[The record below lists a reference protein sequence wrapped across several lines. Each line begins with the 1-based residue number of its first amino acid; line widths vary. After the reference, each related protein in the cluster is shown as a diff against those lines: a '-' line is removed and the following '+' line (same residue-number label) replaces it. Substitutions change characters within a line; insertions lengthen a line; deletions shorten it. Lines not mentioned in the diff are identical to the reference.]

1 MSLGVIHDRA
11 NGPTLAR
18 HSEVVNN
25 SAASENSPGGRPA
38 SIVFFMELKCRGEI
52 SPAARRRLNSASTRP
67 HSSIAAMLLARRSK
81 WATKKSY
88 GLSNRFSVGSQPLG
102 GGDGLYPV
110 YRREGDLRAVGL
122 NLRIAIR
129 SSSFRLF
136 LRFKPKLD
144 SLLAGK
150 TGDVPV
156 PVSKRF
162 FAIFYREE
170 EGRWRGIRRI
180 SLAKNPPPANE
191 PLAN

>member
-1 MSLGVIHDRA
+1 MSGR
-11 NGPTLAR
+11 NF
-18 HSEVVNN
+18 
-25 SAASENSPGGRPA
+25 PGGETALKFRLYA
-38 SIVFFMELKCRGEI
+38 SAQLDCSNAAGE
-52 SPAARRRLNSASTRP
+52 AVQ
-67 HSSIAAMLLARRSK
+67 MGDEEV
-81 WATKKSY
+81 Y
-88 GLSNRFSVGSQPLG
+88 GLCNRSSVRSQPLG
-102 GGDGLYPV
+102 GGYGLDPI

-162 FAIFYREE
+162 FPIFYREE
-170 EGRWRGIRRI
+170 EGAVAWHN
-180 SLAKNPPPANE
+180 LLL
-191 PLAN
+191 PLILQKR